1 MAGINQ
7 LKSDL
12 NALQTTDR
20 QARSLSPQEPKGSRP
35 ATTGRG
41 NWEEPASTGS
51 VGGIASPIVETAART
66 YYAEQTLQSS
76 DGLWSFRVKPI
87 QQVTFHD
94 SNGAEVLMIYA
105 EPERE

>member
-7 LKSDL
+7 LKTDL
-12 NALQTTDR
+12 NSLQAQDR
-20 QARSLSPQEPKGSRP
+20 QGRSLSPLEAKGSRP
-35 ATTGRG
+35 ATKGRG
-41 NWEEPASTGS
+41 DWQDPASTGTG
-51 VGGIASPIVETAART
+51 GGIASPIVEVAART

-105 EPERE
+105 EPET